1 LDRAHLI
8 EILAEFIVIF
18 GVGTT
23 ITYVLRRD
31 LDIISLLVVGIIGF
45 IFLLFVEIKKGQSN
59 N

>member
-45 IFLLFVEIKKGQSN
+45 IFLLFVEIKKGAVQ
-59 N
+59 